1 MRPQTLSI
9 AALALIVV
17 TLLDIVGGLE
27 SRPYHFVP
35 LLAAA
40 SLGLAPQV
48 WDYVASRQ
56 GNEAPA
62 SDERGGRKPT
72 DRGGS

>member
-17 TLLDIVGGLE
+17 TLMDIVGGLE
-27 SRPYHFVP
+27 TKPYHFVL

-40 SLGLAPQV
+40 TLGLAAQV

-56 GNEAPA
+56 ESGAPA

-72 DRGGS
+72 DGGGP